1 VAVNLALYKFSLK
14 TSPPSPFNPNLK
26 EAIPEKL
33 SFSPLQASKEWD
45 QGVVYAQSQNLA
57 RTVCSSF
64 LHGARGADHMK
75 LAYGAT
81 CQHDDSD
88 GMYVHS
94 YYLPRL
100 ISFLTRQA
108 FCERVKKEFEGI
120 ANVDIIVR
128 DEGRILLSE
137 MKDEIYSYC
146 CSMGRGKEHGMTF
159 KTKHFWS
166 WS

>member
-1 VAVNLALYKFSLK
+1 MAANLALYKFSLK

-26 EAIPEKL
+26 EAIAEKL

-57 RTVCSSF
+57 RTVRSSC
-64 LHGARGADHMK
+64 LHGARGADHTK

-81 CQHDDSD
+81 CQYDDSD
-88 GMYVHS
+88 SVYS
-94 YYLPRL
+94 YPYDLSHL

-137 MKDEIYSYC
+137 LKDDIYFYC
-146 CSMGRGKEHGMTF
+146 CSMGRGKEHGMIF
-159 KTKHFWS
+159 KTKHFWF